1 MARTSTPNFYVH
13 LQTAADLLTTSI
25 IVLDRFARVCWCN
38 SAAEALMGCSRRN
51 LKGTDVGLMLP
62 QVRDET
68 LLPGIQQRLKMI
80 DKAAAVPFQMLKGA
94 LARRIQRRLR
104 HIVIAG
110 YCRRHATLHIGHA
123 GKLIGAVRVH
133 GVLRTEK
140 IS

>member
-62 QVRDET
+62 QVRDWVEKFSQKDSKYA
-68 LLPGIQQRLKMI
+68 PYS
-80 DKAAAVPFQMLKGA
+80 AVAEL
-94 LARRIQRRLR
+94 RRPMDDPEPVHVSLSQ
-104 HIVIAG
+104 IAG
-110 YCRRHATLHIGHA
+110 SDGMLLLEIAE
-123 GKLIGAVRVH
+123 V
-133 GVLRTEK
+133 EK
-140 IS
+140 AMKRARE